1 MSALPIP
8 AGRHSTSRPNHPITT
23 ALGRPLLTVSEVAD
37 YLRVSEMT
45 VYRMIS
51 SRDLGATKIGR
62 GWRVPADD
70 LAAYLADRHI
80 SKGVSK
86 AS

>member
-1 MSALPIP
+1 MSALPTLP
-8 AGRHSTSRPNHPITT
+8 AGRTQTTT
-23 ALGRPLLTVSEVAD
+23 AIGRPLLTVSEVAD

-51 SRDLGATKIGR
+51 NRDLGATKIGR
-62 GWRVPADD
+62 VWRVPADD
-70 LAAYLADRHI
+70 LTAYLADRH
-80 SKGVSK
+80 VTK

>member
-1 MSALPIP
+1 MSALP
-8 AGRHSTSRPNHPITT
+8 HPVMSQTTT

-45 VYRMIS
+45 VYRLIT

-62 GWRVPADD
+62 SWRVPAED
-70 LAAYLADRHI
+70 LTAYLADRH
-80 SKGVSK
+80 VFK

>member
-1 MSALPIP
+1 MSALPLP
-8 AGRHSTSRPNHPITT
+8 AIRTT
-23 ALGRPLLTVSEVAD
+23 ASSALGRPLLTVSEVAD

-45 VYRMIS
+45 VYRLIS

-62 GWRVPADD
+62 SWRVPADD
-70 LAAYLADRHI
+70 LAAYLDDRH
-80 SKGVSK
+80 VTK

>member
-1 MSALPIP
+1 MSALPQ
-8 AGRHSTSRPNHPITT
+8 HLMTSSTTT
-23 ALGRPLLTVSEVAD
+23 ALGRPLLTVAEVAD

-45 VYRMIS
+45 VYRMIT

-62 GWRVPADD
+62 SWRVPADD
-70 LAAYLADRHI
+70 LTAYLADNH
-80 SKGVSK
+80 VSK